1 MGIKRVWT
9 AAALAVIV
17 PAAALCWLQY
27 RSLRELEERTQAAVR
42 DSLRQRLESVRAE
55 LETRVHQMAAGVLAP
70 LNSAAGADCDAG
82 PGAAFRVSPDCPGKA
97 VRAAADG
104 LRAAHPTGGFH
115 VYQSAARCASCHQ
128 PEWFGESQSALYVY
142 RILPDSSV
150 AAIRIPISHLTAR
163 LLPEAVAKVRRAGE
177 PDWTVVA
184 GRQEAGVAMTGGPTF
199 PLLVLSASY
208 QGATIHSLAHAQTR
222 QWALVWAGALGCLL
236 LGASFLLRAAAREAR
251 LAELKSAF
259 VSNVS
264 HEMKSP
270 LAMIRV
276 SAETLELGR
285 VQDSARMRE
294 YFRRIHRESLRLGD
308 MIDNVLDLARLESGH
323 HEFRPQPVD
332 LAELAAEA
340 LDGLDGRVTLH
351 AADPAPLAMADRRAI
366 QGVIWNLLSNARKY
380 SPPASPIEVRVFTR
394 GGHACLAV
402 TDRGIGIAPADQ
414 RRIFEKFYRAA
425 AGLAHE
431 TKGAG
436 LGLALAAQT
445 VEAHG
450 GNIHVESRLGEGS
463 TFTVTLPIAGVAKAE
478 ELAEAAHC

>member
-17 PAAALCWLQY
+17 PAGALCWLQY
-27 RSLRELEERTQAAVR
+27 RSLLELEERTQAAVR
-42 DSLRQRLESVRAE
+42 DSLRQRLEAVRAE
-55 LETRVHQMAAGVLAP
+55 LETRVHGMAAAVLAP
-70 LNSAAGADCDAG
+70 LESAAMADCDAG
-82 PGAAFRVSPDCPGKA
+82 PGVAFRVSPDCPGQA
-97 VRAAADG
+97 ARAAADG
-104 LRAAHPTGGFH
+104 LRAAHSAGRFH

-128 PEWFGESQSALYVY
+128 PEWLGESQSALYVY

-150 AAIRIPISHLTAR
+150 AAIRIPIGHLTAR
-163 LLPEAVAKVRRAGE
+163 LLPEAVAKVRKAGD

-184 GRQEAGVAMTGGPTF
+184 GRQEADVAINGGPTF

-208 QGATIHSLAHAQTR
+208 QGATIHSLARAQTR
-222 QWALVWAGALGCLL
+222 QWALLWVGALGCLL
-236 LGASFLLRAAAREAR
+236 LGAAFLLRAAAREAR

-294 YFRRIHRESLRLGD
+294 YFRRIHQESLRLGD

-332 LAELAAEA
+332 LAGLTAEA
-340 LDGLDGRVTLH
+340 LDGLDDRVSLH
-351 AADPAPLAMADRRAI
+351 AGQPAPLVMADRRAI
-366 QGVIWNLLSNARKY
+366 QSVVWNLLSNARKY
-380 SPPASPIEVRVFTR
+380 SPPGSPIDVRVFSSE
-394 GGHACLAV
+394 GHACLSV
-402 TDRGIGIAPADQ
+402 SDCGIGIAPADQ
-414 RRIFEKFYRAA
+414 RRIFEKFYRAGS
-425 AGLAHE
+425 GLVHE

-450 GNIHVESRLGEGS
+450 GSIRVESRLGEGS
-463 TFTVTLPIAGVAKAE
+463 TFTVMLPLAGVSQSE
-478 ELAEAAHC
+478 ELAETAHC